1 MSGESKPADTKK
13 FITILAVVFIL
24 GVFVVFL
31 TGYMLSEAGQ
41 RSVAEN
47 LANIKEVT
55 LDPIS
60 DFFTGIFTLGSGDYF
75 DYSTNSSS
83 KKMGIDLKDFRM
95 VTGETMPA
103 GYAMDFLYEIEFLNV
118 LKDSTYYA
126 EFQCYFN
133 ITEQD
138 DSTLDIPEQVFG
150 EVLPTS
156 TLIIMRDSK
165 PICRFSGED
174 STDLDGPLI
183 VYGSFSFDYA
193 TKDVTIPVYFISGE
207 YSDFLGDESFFDD
220 ASLKVSASDLKTTYN
235 GEPISIGIGVGGEGS
250 EEQPVVVR
258 SGEVISYNTIGI
270 TLRNEWNGDLME
282 FQDFT
287 LWLPDGIELDEQLNG
302 DPSPSCPFV
311 YTGVENRF
319 NTYKL
324 DDSMVDL
331 FDNYVSSQEFFGK
344 SDYHSFQCWL
354 KIDPE
359 ILSDAPYVVKE
370 YKAEAKYRYKVDE
383 KYDSIS
389 IIGTGDSLVAGAGQ

>member
-1 MSGESKPADTKK
+1 
-13 FITILAVVFIL
+13 
-24 GVFVVFL
+24 
-31 TGYMLSEAGQ
+31 
-41 RSVAEN
+41 
-47 LANIKEVT
+47 
-55 LDPIS
+55 
-60 DFFTGIFTLGSGDYF
+60 
-75 DYSTNSSS
+75 
-83 KKMGIDLKDFRM
+83 
-95 VTGETMPA
+95 
-103 GYAMDFLYEIEFLNV
+103 
-118 LKDSTYYA
+118 
-126 EFQCYFN
+126 
-133 ITEQD
+133 
-138 DSTLDIPEQVFG
+138 
-150 EVLPTS
+150 
-156 TLIIMRDSK
+156 
-165 PICRFSGED
+165 
-174 STDLDGPLI
+174 
-183 VYGSFSFDYA
+183 
-193 TKDVTIPVYFISGE
+193 
-207 YSDFLGDESFFDD
+207 
-220 ASLKVSASDLKTTYN
+220 
-235 GEPISIGIGVGGEGS
+235 VGGEGS